1 MVAMKI
7 IQRFVLSDQ
16 SLEGREDAGRED
28 AGEKVRKNVGGL
40 MNPPKIRRCSRA
52 GKMDGGSRKEG
63 QDDLQSLHGK
73 HP

>member
-16 SLEGREDAGRED
+16 SLEGCED